1 MMELQ
6 VFGPSGQPTTAA
18 ENLARA
24 RQASLARREAM
35 AMSRVAQ
42 VGSKTFQDV
51 LERDPVVVVD
61 FYADWRGPCRIVAP
75 IMEKLATEYD
85 GKAKFTKLDV
95 DDSPP
100 IANQLGIMSIPTL
113 IVFKNGKP
121 AEKFVGAAPAQHYR
135 DIIERVL

>member
-1 MMELQ
+1 M
-6 VFGPSGQPTTAA
+6 SG
-18 ENLARA
+18 
-24 RQASLARREAM
+24 
-35 AMSRVAQ
+35 VAQ

-51 LERDPVVVVD
+51 LDRDPVVVVD
-61 FYADWRGPCRIVAP
+61 FYANWRGPCRIVAP

>member
-1 MMELQ
+1 
-6 VFGPSGQPTTAA
+6 
-18 ENLARA
+18 
-24 RQASLARREAM
+24 
-35 AMSRVAQ
+35 MSRVAQ
-42 VGSKTFQDV
+42 VGPKTFQDV

-61 FYADWRGPCRIVAP
+61 FYANWRGPCRIVAP

-95 DDSPP
+95 DDSLP

-135 DIIERVL
+135 A

>member
-1 MMELQ
+1 M
-6 VFGPSGQPTTAA
+6 SG
-18 ENLARA
+18 
-24 RQASLARREAM
+24 
-35 AMSRVAQ
+35 VAQ
-42 VGSKTFQDV
+42 VDSKTFQDV

-61 FYADWRGPCRIVAP
+61 FYADWCGPCRIVAP

-95 DDSPP
+95 DDSPS
-100 IANQLGIMSIPTL
+100 IANQFGIMSIPTL

>member
-6 VFGPSGQPTTAA
+6 IFGPSGRPTTAA

-24 RQASLARREAM
+24 RQASLARQETW
-35 AMSRVAQ
+35 AMSGVAQ

-51 LERDPVVVVD
+51 LDRDPVVVVD
-61 FYADWRGPCRIVAP
+61 FYANWRGPCRIVAP

-95 DDSPP
+95 DDNPP

-113 IVFKNGKP
+113 IVFRNGKP